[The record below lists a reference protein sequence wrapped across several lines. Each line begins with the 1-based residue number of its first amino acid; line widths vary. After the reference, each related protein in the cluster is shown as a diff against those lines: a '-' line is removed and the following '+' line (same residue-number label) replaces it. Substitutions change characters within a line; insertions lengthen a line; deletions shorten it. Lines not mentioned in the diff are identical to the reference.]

1 VQTRIRNNPPSVTM
15 PDGRLTNVAAA
26 DVPIGVDPTAPR
38 ARGSGAAFGVSVIA
52 DTNF

>member
-1 VQTRIRNNPPSVTM
+1 M